1 MAATRSKSSYD
12 SQPQNSTTIKP
23 PSLFTRGCS
32 RPFPH
37 ECDCF
42 HPTSPI
48 SFKIPPITIL
58 SFCISKH
65 FLLSNLSLPTF
76 KENSLTLYLH
86 VIITLP
92 TPCYMAKLI
101 EKVAC
106 TPFPLSSF
114 TAIWLWPSW
123 YTESASAEIANGFL
137 VANLLDMPYVLAV
150 WTSFTLPSLSLNFS
164 LLLTLP
170 CSCSGSLIIYSC
182 IANCLMPLSVQ
193 TAVTKML

>member
-1 MAATRSKSSYD
+1 MAATRSKSSWFPA
-12 SQPQNSTTIKP
+12 SETISSTTIKP

-37 ECDCF
+37 ECGCF

-48 SFKIPPITIL
+48 SFETPAITIL

-123 YTESASAEIANGFL
+123 YTEIADGVL
-137 VANLLDMPYVLAV
+137 VANLLDMPYDLAV

-193 TAVTKML
+193 TAVTKMP